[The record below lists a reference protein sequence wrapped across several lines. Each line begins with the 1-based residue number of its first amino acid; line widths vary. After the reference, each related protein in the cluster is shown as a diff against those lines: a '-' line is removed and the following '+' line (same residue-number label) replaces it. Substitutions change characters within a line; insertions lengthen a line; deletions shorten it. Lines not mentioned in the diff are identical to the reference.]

1 MTIEEND
8 NYNSPKTSSQKQIE
22 QVIEAYYKPLYRF
35 AYSLS
40 KSPHEASDLT
50 QQTFLIYS
58 KKWHTIKNSSKIKS
72 WLFTTLY
79 REFLSQRRKAARLK
93 DFDTLSIDIEDTSNR
108 NQNLIHKEEKNSVLS
123 ALDKIEPIYK
133 EVIILFYLKDLS
145 YKEVSDILAIPIG
158 TVMSRLSRGKKQLK
172 SVLKFK
178 DLANDNTKDNEPTSS
193 KEKNPKPNKKKK
205 NSQWRYN
212 FRVS

>member
-1 MTIEEND
+1 MTKEEKD
-8 NYNSPKTSSQKQIE
+8 NSKSTPIGPHKQIE

-40 KSPHEASDLT
+40 KSSHEACDLT

-58 KKWHTIKNSSKIKS
+58 KKGHTIKNSAKIKS

-79 REFLSQRRKAARLK
+79 REFLSQRRKVARLK

-108 NQNLIHKEEKNSVLS
+108 NQNIIHLEEKNSVLD

-145 YKEVSDILAIPIG
+145 YKKVSDILAIPIG

-178 DLANDNTKDNEPTSS
+178 DLANANTKDNEPTSS
-193 KEKNPKPNKKKK
+193 KKTNPKSNKKKK
-205 NSQWRYN
+205 NS
-212 FRVS
+212 

>member
-1 MTIEEND
+1 MTKEQKD
-8 NYNSPKTSSQKQIE
+8 SSDSPKTSSLKQIE

-50 QQTFLIYS
+50 QQTFLIFS
-58 KKWHTIKNSSKIKS
+58 KKEHTIKNSSKIKS

-79 REFLSQRRKAARLK
+79 REFLSQRRKVARLS
-93 DFDTLSIDIEDTSNR
+93 DLDTLTFDIEDPNNR
-108 NQNLIHKEEKNSVLS
+108 NQNIVDKEEKNNVLN
-123 ALDKIEPIYK
+123 ALDKIDPIYK
-133 EVIILFYLKDLS
+133 EVIILFYLKDLT
-145 YKEVSDILAIPIG
+145 YKEVSDILTIPIG

-178 DLANDNTKDNEPTSS
+178 DITDDNTKDNELTSL
-193 KEKNPKPNKKKK
+193 KKTNPKPNQKKKDSK
-205 NSQWRYN
+205 
-212 FRVS
+212 

>member
-1 MTIEEND
+1 MTKEEKD
-8 NYNSPKTSSQKQIE
+8 NSNTPKTSSQKQIE
-22 QVIEAYYKPLYRF
+22 QIIEAYYKPLYRF

-58 KKWHTIKNSSKIKS
+58 KKGHTIKKSSKIKS

-79 REFLSQRRKAARLK
+79 REFLNQRRKAARLN
-93 DFDTLSIDIEDTSNR
+93 DFDTLSIEIEDPSNR
-108 NQNLIHKEEKNSVLS
+108 TQNIIHKEEKNSVLS

-145 YKEVSDILAIPIG
+145 YKEVSNIQNIPIG
-158 TVMSRLSRGKKQLK
+158 IVMSRLSRGKKQLK

-178 DLANDNTKDNEPTSS
+178 DIATDKTKDNEPTSS
-193 KEKNPKPNKKKK
+193 KKTNPKPNKKKEDTE
-205 NSQWRYN
+205 
-212 FRVS
+212 

>member
-1 MTIEEND
+1 M
-8 NYNSPKTSSQKQIE
+8 
-22 QVIEAYYKPLYRF
+22 YRF

-58 KKWHTIKNSSKIKS
+58 KKGHTIKNSSKIKS

-79 REFLSQRRKAARLK
+79 REFLNQRRKAARLN
-93 DFDTLSIDIEDTSNR
+93 DFDTLSIEIEDPSNR
-108 NQNLIHKEEKNSVLS
+108 TQNIIHKEEKNSVLS

-145 YKEVSDILAIPIG
+145 YKEVSNILTIPIG

-178 DLANDNTKDNEPTSS
+178 DIATDKTKDNEPTSS
-193 KEKNPKPNKKKK
+193 KKTNPKPNKKKK
-205 NSQWRYN
+205 DTEWRYN

>member
-1 MTIEEND
+1 MTKEEKD
-8 NYNSPKTSSQKQIE
+8 SFNSPNTSSPRQIE

-58 KKWHTIKNSSKIKS
+58 KKGHTIKNSSKIKS

-79 REFLSQRRKAARLK
+79 REFLCQRRKASRLK
-93 DFDTLSIDIEDTSNR
+93 DFDSLSMDIEDPCNR
-108 NQNLIHKEEKNSVLS
+108 NQNIVHKEEKNSVLS

-145 YKEVSDILAIPIG
+145 YKEVSDILTIPIG

-178 DLANDNTKDNEPTSS
+178 DLANDNTKDNELTSF
-193 KEKNPKPNKKKK
+193 KKTNPKQNPKKK
-205 NSQWRYN
+205 NSK
-212 FRVS
+212 